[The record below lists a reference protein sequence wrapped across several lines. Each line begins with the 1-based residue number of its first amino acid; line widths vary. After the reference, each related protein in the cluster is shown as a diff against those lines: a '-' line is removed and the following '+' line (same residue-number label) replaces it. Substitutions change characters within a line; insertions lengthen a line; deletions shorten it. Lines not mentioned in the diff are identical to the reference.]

1 MILPSICSIRQK
13 SAEYRQK
20 SAEYRSNANR
30 RNTAICIWR
39 AAYMQNPSNIL
50 STDNNM
56 YSTCQS
62 VCFQSG
68 DDLIRR
74 RHRPRAPRGDQQHH
88 VSECACSNVHIK
100 VTVFLPFPPLSL
112 SREFPIRC
120 ARFCRAKGRV
130 HSLRDGPRIKS
141 RPRCERPVLMTSV
154 PIERPSKRG
163 T

>member
-1 MILPSICSIRQK
+1 MEFLKWGNRLCFYIL
-13 SAEYRQK
+13 
-20 SAEYRSNANR
+20 
-30 RNTAICIWR
+30 
-39 AAYMQNPSNIL
+39 
-50 STDNNM
+50 

-74 RHRPRAPRGDQQHH
+74 RHRPRASRGDQQHH

-130 HSLRDGPRIKS
+130 HSLRDVRSAHKKPTPLRAAGIDDFGADRTPDQKRTLNIEPESTS
-141 RPRCERPVLMTSV
+141 R
-154 PIERPSKRG
+154 
-163 T
+163 